1 MIHELR
7 AALLGIS
14 SYRALMEE
22 PLMGSVRRL
31 LDALVK
37 NRGEEALEAYTDV
50 FYRLR
55 REGNMGLGEW
65 IWDKLRYLES
75 PYPTALGTGVCD
87 PALESA
93 ARRDIETL
101 ALLAGLDCDRLISS
115 MAKRLAE
122 EFAPVLAGLPRWRAG
137 APFTFQSL
145 TEFYRVH
152 GAGRF
157 ARYRA
162 FLWSDGALIPVADP
176 DCPAEEE
183 MLAVL
188 NRELRFTALKQ
199 LFVTAAVL
207 SLEGTLLDLL
217 PLGFNDLMHGYFR
230 TLCVGYG
237 LYAIGNTVML
247 ILLYFTD
254 YLGAVLASGV
264 FAAAA
269 AVGTVISLFFDQAFY
284 GFGFLAGAAVFFLL
298 ALLRLDYYTSSL
310 PYRVLGQQPIVAQ
323 TKSGRFTKL
332 ALFLEKAAERGE
344 SDAKK

>member
-115 MAKRLAE
+115 MAKRLAGGVCPCAGGI
-122 EFAPVLAGLPRWRAG
+122 APVEGGSALHLPIPHRVLPGAWGGTLRPLPGLPLVGRGTDSGGRPGLSRRGGDAGLYPSAG
-137 APFTFQSL
+137 AGDRQ
-145 TEFYRVH
+145 H
-152 GAGRF
+152 
-157 ARYRA
+157 
-162 FLWSDGALIPVADP
+162 
-176 DCPAEEE
+176 
-183 MLAVL
+183 
-188 NRELRFTALKQ
+188 Q
-199 LFVTAAVL
+199 
-207 SLEGTLLDLL
+207 
-217 PLGFNDLMHGYFR
+217 
-230 TLCVGYG
+230 G
-237 LYAIGNTVML
+237 L
-247 ILLYFTD
+247 
-254 YLGAVLASGV
+254 
-264 FAAAA
+264 
-269 AVGTVISLFFDQAFY
+269 
-284 GFGFLAGAAVFFLL
+284 
-298 ALLRLDYYTSSL
+298 
-310 PYRVLGQQPIVAQ
+310 
-323 TKSGRFTKL
+323 SGR
-332 ALFLEKAAERGE
+332 
-344 SDAKK
+344 AKSQ

>member
-1 MIHELR
+1 
-7 AALLGIS
+7 
-14 SYRALMEE
+14 
-22 PLMGSVRRL
+22 
-31 LDALVK
+31 
-37 NRGEEALEAYTDV
+37 
-50 FYRLR
+50 
-55 REGNMGLGEW
+55 
-65 IWDKLRYLES
+65 
-75 PYPTALGTGVCD
+75 
-87 PALESA
+87 
-93 ARRDIETL
+93 
-101 ALLAGLDCDRLISS
+101 

-237 LYAIGNTVML
+237 LYAVGNTILM

-254 YLGAVLASGV
+254 YRGAVT
-264 FAAAA
+264 AA
-269 AVGTVISLFFDQAFY
+269 AVFAVSASGFTALSMAFNTAFY
-284 GFGFLAGAAVFFLL
+284 GFGFLIGAALFYLVT
-298 ALLRLDYYTSSL
+298 LLRLDAFTANL
-310 PYRVLGQQPIVAQ
+310 PYRVLGQQPIVAE
-323 TKSGRFTKL
+323 TRAGRLTRL
-332 ALFLEKAAERGE
+332 GLFLETRSAARAKHAAGEERE
-344 SDAKK
+344 DE

>member
-122 EFAPVLAGLPRWRAG
+122 EFAPVLR
-137 APFTFQSL
+137 
-145 TEFYRVH
+145 
-152 GAGRF
+152 
-157 ARYRA
+157 
-162 FLWSDGALIPVADP
+162 
-176 DCPAEEE
+176 DCPGGG
-183 MLAVL
+183 
-188 NRELRFTALKQ
+188 RERPSPSNPSPSFTGCMGRDASP
-199 LFVTAAVL
+199 VTGP
-207 SLEGTLLDLL
+207 S
-217 PLGFNDLMHGYFR
+217 
-230 TLCVGYG
+230 
-237 LYAIGNTVML
+237 
-247 ILLYFTD
+247 
-254 YLGAVLASGV
+254 
-264 FAAAA
+264 
-269 AVGTVISLFFDQAFY
+269 
-284 GFGFLAGAAVFFLL
+284 
-298 ALLRLDYYTSSL
+298 
-310 PYRVLGQQPIVAQ
+310 
-323 TKSGRFTKL
+323 SGRT
-332 ALFLEKAAERGE
+332 GH
-344 SDAKK
+344 